1 MIRNLMFCLL
11 LGVTTLASAQEYQAR
26 VAWSRSVDLSIPLS
40 GVVSRVDVKVG
51 QHVSKGDPLLS
62 LDQRRLQVNLDRA
75 QALLEA
81 SRQSRDEAQREL
93 ERALELYDR
102 TVLSDHDKQMAQL
115 GAAKADAQWLNAKA
129 ELANARIDLEQSRL
143 DAPFDGLV
151 TRVYASPGQVVSN
164 RFQVLPMLTLVDDRE
179 LLAVAQ
185 VPSDAMD
192 SLKPGQAVKVGI
204 GGQEIDGEVYGL
216 GVEAEGKAG
225 GALLYRLEV
234 KFRRPSAMASRSGM
248 PVVIHIS
255 QP

>member
-216 GVEAEGKAG
+216 GMETEGSAEGA
-225 GALLYRLEV
+225 ALYRLEV
-234 KFRRPSAMASRSGM
+234 KFRRPAAMASRSGM
-248 PVVIHIS
+248 PVVIHI
-255 QP
+255 P